1 MSRPQVTIGFF
12 VDTLSQEYQQRVFAG
27 LNAEAARLNVSVV
40 CFIGGALNPAGVE
53 CHSNGLYNRAGSGH
67 LDGLV
72 IATGT
77 LGNLVGAHALRSF
90 VESFEPL
97 PTCSV
102 GIQLPNTPSVSIDNH
117 TGVREALVHLLEEGG
132 RRRIAFIRGPE
143 GNREAEERFS
153 AYRDVLMSHGLGVNA
168 DLITQGDFE
177 AASGGAAIHT
187 LIDER
192 HVAFDAV
199 VAASDLMALGAL
211 NALLERGVSVPDK
224 VAVVG
229 FDDIEAARFA
239 TAPLTTVRQPLA
251 DLGRRALENVINQ
264 VFQTGNTD
272 NVVLPARLVK
282 RESSRSLAP
291 QESLSPHPLPQTSLP
306 DTLLL
311 EEGYRSIRD
320 RLHPALQGSAPN
332 LQPTGPWPEQL
343 CGAFVAE
350 VCGRRRGLLKRLTF
364 LETLEPLLLAGP
376 ASQTDSSQFH
386 EVISIMRR
394 ELLPHV
400 RNSSELRERAEVL
413 WNRAR
418 ILIGS
423 INERL
428 QVQHRLQ
435 ETHWRRSI
443 RAVGGELLRAESWE
457 TLSAAVAR
465 GLPRLGIPACVVSTL
480 DGQTSQLR
488 VAMDDG
494 IQICDASTTFG
505 NSELLP
511 NGLLHEG
518 RRRTLLVH
526 PLFRASGP
534 LGHVVFEAGP
544 LDPDAYAL
552 LRDYIHGVTNSLRLS
567 K

>member
-27 LNAEAARLNVSVV
+27 LHAEASRLNISVV
-40 CFIGGALNPAGVE
+40 CFIGGPLNPAGVE
-53 CHSNGLYNRAGSGH
+53 SHQNTIYNRASATH

-72 IATGT
+72 IAAGT
-77 LGNLVGAHALRSF
+77 LGNQVGAQALTSF
-90 VESFEPL
+90 VESFDPL

-102 GIQLPNTPSVSIDNH
+102 GIELPNTPSVSIDNH
-117 TGVREALVHLLEEGG
+117 TGMREALLHLLEEGG

-153 AYRDVLMSHGLGVNA
+153 AYRNVLLSHGLSVNQ
-168 DLITQGDFE
+168 DLVTSGDFE
-177 AASGGAAIHT
+177 AASGSAAIRT

-239 TAPLTTVRQPLA
+239 TAPLTTVRQPLS
-251 DLGRRALENVINQ
+251 DLGKRALENVVNQ
-264 VFQTGNTD
+264 IFQTGD
-272 NVVLPARLVK
+272 VGNVVLPARLVK
-282 RESSRSLAP
+282 RESSRAALP
-291 QESLSPHPLPQTSLP
+291 QESLAPHPLPQTSLS
-306 DTLLL
+306 DTHLL
-311 EEGYRSIRD
+311 EEGYRAIRD
-320 RLHPALQGSAPN
+320 RLHPSLQALAPHLN
-332 LQPTGPWPEQL
+332 PNSGWPEQL

-364 LETLEPLLLAGP
+364 LETLEPMLLVGP
-376 ASQTDSSQFH
+376 TSQTDSAQFH
-386 EVISIMRR
+386 EVVSVMRR
-394 ELLPHV
+394 ELLPHL
-400 RNSSELRERAEVL
+400 RNSSELRETAETL

-435 ETHWRRSI
+435 ESHWRKAI
-443 RAVGGELLRAESWE
+443 RTLGGELLRAETWE
-457 TLSAAVAR
+457 ALSSAIAR
-465 GLPRLGIPACVVSTL
+465 GLPRLGIPSCAVCVLEGNRTE
-480 DGQTSQLR
+480 LR
-488 VAMDDG
+488 VAIDDG
-494 IQICDASTTFG
+494 MRLTTPAEHVG
-505 NSELLP
+505 SSELLP
-511 NGLLHEG
+511 MGVLSTS

-526 PLFRASGP
+526 SLFRSSGP
-534 LGHVVFEAGP
+534 LGHVVFELGP
-544 LDPDAYAL
+544 LDPEAYAL
-552 LRDYIHGVTNSLRLS
+552 LRDYIHGVTNGLRRV
-567 K
+567 

>member
-12 VDTLSQEYQQRVFAG
+12 VDTLSPEYQQRVFAG
-27 LNAEAARLNVSVV
+27 LHAEAVRLNVSVV
-40 CFIGGALNPAGVE
+40 CFIGGALNPAGIE
-53 CHSNGLYNRAGSGH
+53 SHQNALYNRANATH

-77 LGNLVGAHALRSF
+77 LGNLVGSQALTSF

-102 GIQLPNTPSVSIDNH
+102 GIELPSTPSVSIDNH
-117 TGVREALVHLLEEGG
+117 SGVREALLHLLEEGG

-143 GNREAEERFS
+143 GNREAEERYS
-153 AYRDVLMSHGLGVNA
+153 AYRDVLLSHGLGVNP
-168 DLITQGDFE
+168 DLVTQGDFE
-177 AASGGAAIHT
+177 AASGSAAIRT

-211 NALLERGVSVPDK
+211 NALLERGVAVPDK

-239 TAPLTTVRQPLA
+239 TAPLTTVRQPLS
-251 DLGRRALENVINQ
+251 DLGKRALENVINQ
-264 VFQTGNTD
+264 IFQTGHTG
-272 NVVLPARLVK
+272 NVVLPARLIK
-282 RESSRSLAP
+282 RESSRSAHP
-291 QESLSPHPLPQTSLP
+291 QESLMPHHLPQTSLS
-306 DTLLL
+306 DIHLL

-320 RLHPALQGSAPN
+320 RLHLALQALAPN
-332 LQPTGPWPEQL
+332 LHPNSAWPEQL

-376 ASQTDSSQFH
+376 AAHTDSAQFQDI
-386 EVISIMRR
+386 ISTMRR

-400 RNSSELRERAEVL
+400 RNSSELREQAEML

-418 ILIGS
+418 VLVGS

-443 RAVGGELLRAESWE
+443 RAVGGSLLRTESWE
-457 TLSAAVAR
+457 ALGAAIANGV
-465 GLPRLGIPACVVSTL
+465 PRLGIPGCAVCTL
-480 DGQTSQLR
+480 EGSQSELR
-488 VAMDDG
+488 VAVDDG
-494 IQICDASTTFG
+494 MRVTPGQTEFS
-505 NSELLP
+505 NSDLLP
-511 NGLLHEG
+511 TGVLNDS
-518 RRRTLLVH
+518 RRRTLLVQ
-526 PLFRASGP
+526 PLFRSSSP
-534 LGHVVFEAGP
+534 LGHVVFEMGP
-544 LDPDAYAL
+544 VDPEAYAL
-552 LRDYIHGVTNSLRLS
+552 LRDYIHGVTNSLRR
-567 K
+567 

>member
-12 VDTLSQEYQQRVFAG
+12 VDTLSQEYQQRVLAG
-27 LNAEAARLNVSVV
+27 LHAEATRLNVSVV
-40 CFIGGALNPAGVE
+40 CFIGGALNPAGIESHQNAV
-53 CHSNGLYNRAGSGH
+53 YNRANASH

-77 LGNLVGAHALRSF
+77 LGNLVGADALTSF

-97 PTCSV
+97 PMCSV
-102 GIQLPNTPSVSIDNH
+102 GIELPNTPSVSIDNH
-117 TGVREALVHLLEEGG
+117 TGVREALLHLLEEGG

-143 GNREAEERFS
+143 GNREAEDRFS
-153 AYRDVLMSHGLGVNA
+153 AYRDVLMSHGLGINS
-168 DLITQGDFE
+168 DLVVQGDFE
-177 AASGGAAIHT
+177 AASGSAAIRT

-211 NALLERGVSVPDK
+211 NALLERGVAVPEK
-224 VAVVG
+224 VAIVG

-239 TAPLTTVRQPLA
+239 TAPLTTVRQPLM
-251 DLGRRALENVINQ
+251 DLGKRALENVINQ
-264 VFQTGNTD
+264 VFQTGD
-272 NVVLPARLVK
+272 RSNVVLPARLIK
-282 RESSRSLAP
+282 RESSRMTSTQESLAP
-291 QESLSPHPLPQTSLP
+291 HHLPLTSLS
-306 DTLLL
+306 DTHLL

-320 RLHPALQGSAPN
+320 RLHPALQAIAPN
-332 LQPTGPWPEQL
+332 LQPGSAWPEQL

-364 LETLEPLLLAGP
+364 LEVLEPLLLAGP
-376 ASQTDSSQFH
+376 QGQTDSAQFQ
-386 EVISIMRR
+386 EIVSTMRR

-400 RNSSELRERAEVL
+400 RNSSELREQAEML

-435 ETHWRRSI
+435 ESHWRRSV
-443 RAVGGELLRAESWE
+443 RAAGGTLLRTESWE
-457 TLSAAVAR
+457 
-465 GLPRLGIPACVVSTL
+465 GLANALAKGIPRLGIPGCAVCTL
-480 DGQTSQLR
+480 EAGGSELR
-488 VAMDDG
+488 VAVDDG
-494 IQICDASTTFG
+494 MRMTPAQTGFG
-505 NSELLP
+505 NSDLLP
-511 NGLLHEG
+511 PGVFDSS

-526 PLFRASGP
+526 PLFRSSGP
-534 LGHVVFEAGP
+534 SGHVVFELGP
-544 LDPDAYAL
+544 LDPEAYAL
-552 LRDYIHGVTNSLRLS
+552 LRDYIHGVVMSLRR
-567 K
+567 